1 MKGAFNTIN
10 TTKHLMDRMNQR
22 GISAKMIELALS
34 HGINKDDKVILDR
47 KNISKLI
54 KEIDSYRKDLL
65 KIMDKDGLVVVAVNN
80 RLLTTYAIN

>member
-10 TTKHLMDRMNQR
+10 TTKHLMDRMNQG

>member
-1 MKGAFNTIN
+1 MKGAFNTMN

-22 GISAKMIELALS
+22 GISAKMIELALAY
-34 HGINKDDKVILDR
+34 GINKDDKVILDR

>member
-1 MKGAFNTIN
+1 MIK
-10 TTKHLMDRMNQR
+10 TKHLVNRMNQR
-22 GISAKMIELALS
+22 GIGAKMIELALE
-34 HGINKDDKVILDR
+34 HGINKNDKVVLDR

-80 RLLTTYAIN
+80 SLLTTYTMH